1 MSLSLQNCWSNRNWL
16 IGRPTQ
22 DSVSL
27 AELALGPGNFGGALL
42 QSAAEVGLWI
52 RRLRRSFDLSILP
65 ISLNKSTYDKRPF
78 RMVSAQVRWTASGP
92 VLRRSILTAE
102 AATKG
107 SNLPMPYSPLAV
119 HRGAPAPDPFVARR
133 PSVCCRGHR
142 LAIRRGVNA
151 HSVGQVH

>member
-1 MSLSLQNCWSNRNWL
+1 VNGFENIGESSPNGVVAFATLDSVPSAAVMSLSLQNCWSNRNWL

-27 AELALGPGNFGGALL
+27 AELALEPGNFGGALL
-42 QSAAEVGLWI
+42 QSVAEVGLWI
-52 RRLRRSFDLSILP
+52 RRLRRSFNLSILP
-65 ISLNKSTYDKRPF
+65 ISLNESTYDKPPF

-107 SNLPMPYSPLAV
+107 SESTYALFAT
-119 HRGAPAPDPFVARR
+119 
-133 PSVCCRGHR
+133 CRTPGS
-142 LAIRRGVNA
+142 AC
-151 HSVGQVH
+151 S